1 MLKAK
6 DIMTTEVQS
15 VSPETELEELSKLF
29 IEQNKQA
36 LPVVD
41 KDGKLVGLV
50 SQNDLVER
58 NKPLHIPTVISL
70 FDWVFYLESEEGFKK
85 EVERMSAR
93 SVGEICRRDVPTC
106 TPETEVAEIA
116 ELMVDK
122 AAHLVPVLDAGD
134 KLVGVVARL
143 DIIRAMGR

>member
-6 DIMTTEVQS
+6 DIMTTDVQS
-15 VSPETELEELSKLF
+15 VGPETELEELSKLF
-29 IEQNKQA
+29 IAQNKQA
-36 LPVVD
+36 LPVID
-41 KDGKLVGLV
+41 QEGKLIGLV

-70 FDWVFYLESEEGFKK
+70 FDWVFYLESEDEFKK

-93 SVGEICRRDVPTC
+93 TVGEICRREVPTC
-106 TPETEVAEIA
+106 TAETEVSEIA

-122 AAHLVPVLDAGD
+122 AAHLVPVLDQD
-134 KLVGVVARL
+134 EKLVGVVARL